1 MFKKLLPIDQQEL
14 FILLKVL
21 LRHAIKNKSNI
32 KVKTMGKPR
41 TAAALKIAMEIAE
54 KRESAKMAQK
64 LATPPKLY
72 TPKESSTEVLVP
84 MMGNDG
90 KTYVKFPIRNSI
102 YTRITASIDALGIK
116 ATNAN
121 TGTGTSI
128 VDFRGNHKNVLRVR
142 VYEGLAT
149 PIAKLTPW
157 GTRTV
162 KMIDKSF
169 QFPIGGETWDA
180 AIAAFK
186 TLFGDGGALRPMMG
200 MANGRAELRLGKQ
213 VITSIE
219 N

>member
-1 MFKKLLPIDQQEL
+1 MFKKLLPIGGS
-14 FILLKVL
+14 FFVVFKVL
-21 LRHAIKNKSNI
+21 LRHAIKNKSDTE
-32 KVKTMGKPR
+32 VKTMGKPR

-54 KRESAKMAQK
+54 KREAAKMAQK
-64 LATPPKLY
+64 LATPPKPY

-84 MMGNDG
+84 MIGKDG
-90 KTYVKFPIRNSI
+90 KTYVKFPIRNSV
-102 YTRITASIDALGIK
+102 YSRITSSIEALGMK
-116 ATNAN
+116 AANAN
-121 TGTGTSI
+121 TGTGTS
-128 VDFRGNHKNVLRVR
+128 VVEFRGNHKNVLRVR

-180 AIAAFK
+180 AITAFN
-186 TLFGDGGALRPMMG
+186 TLFGDGGALRSMMG
-200 MANGRAELRLGKQ
+200 TTNGRAELLLGKQ
-213 VITSIE
+213 VIASIE

>member
-1 MFKKLLPIDQQEL
+1 
-14 FILLKVL
+14 
-21 LRHAIKNKSNI
+21 
-32 KVKTMGKPR
+32 MGKLR
-41 TAAALKIAMEIAE
+41 TAAQLEIALKIAE
-54 KRESAKMAQK
+54 KREAAKMTQK
-64 LATPPKLY
+64 LATPPKPY
-72 TPKESSTEVLVP
+72 TPKESSTVVLVP
-84 MMGNDG
+84 MIGNDG
-90 KTYVKFPIRNSI
+90 KTYVKFPIRNSV
-102 YTRITASIDALGIK
+102 YSRITASLDALGMK
-116 ATNAN
+116 AVNAN
-121 TGTGTSI
+121 TGTGTSV

-149 PIAKLTPW
+149 PTAKITRW

-180 AIAAFK
+180 AITAFK

-200 MANGRAELRLGKQ
+200 TTNGRVELLLGKQ

>member
-1 MFKKLLPIDQQEL
+1 
-14 FILLKVL
+14 
-21 LRHAIKNKSNI
+21 
-32 KVKTMGKPR
+32 MGKLR
-41 TAAALKIAMEIAE
+41 TAAQLEIALKIAE
-54 KRESAKMAQK
+54 KREAAKMAQK
-64 LATPPKLY
+64 LATPPKPY
-72 TPKESSTEVLVP
+72 TPKESSTVVLVP

-200 MANGRAELRLGKQ
+200 MANGRAELLLGKQ